1 MENYQQQIDY
11 LVQRVIAL
19 ENADLKKVG
28 EIAELKVDL
37 KVVRECSKAMEK
49 AVFVLQET
57 KNQIV
62 SSLIQEEKER
72 KINSEGNFWSRWF
85 KNRRISDE

>member
-28 EIAELKVDL
+28 EIAKLNEDL
-37 KVVRECSKAMEK
+37 KMLAK
-49 AVFVLQET
+49 AVLTLQQT
-57 KNQIV
+57 KNQ
-62 SSLIQEEKER
+62 LISFLKQEEKER

-85 KNRRISDE
+85 KR

>member
-85 KNRRISDE
+85 KR

>member
-1 MENYQQQIDY
+1 MNNYQQQIDY

-28 EIAELKVDL
+28 EIAKLNEDL
-37 KVVRECSKAMEK
+37 KMLAK
-49 AVFVLQET
+49 AVLTLQQT
-57 KNQIV
+57 KNQ
-62 SSLIQEEKER
+62 LISFLKQEEKER

>member
-28 EIAELKVDL
+28 EIAKLNEDL
-37 KVVRECSKAMEK
+37 KMLAK
-49 AVFVLQET
+49 AVLTLQQT
-57 KNQIV
+57 KNQ
-62 SSLIQEEKER
+62 LISFLKQEEKER